1 MGESQS
7 HYLSPLYYPSIS
19 MSPQCHRVALM
30 PLNVSA
36 DAAAAVEHV
45 LHSDRPGQVEFV
57 VAGHF

>member
-1 MGESQS
+1 
-7 HYLSPLYYPSIS
+7 
-19 MSPQCHRVALM
+19 MSPPCHGVAPM
-30 PLNVSA
+30 PLDVSA